1 MRNPDQAGFAG
12 WQELQGRSWPWPGQ
26 ESDHT
31 NAQIHPIPVQPRRT
45 FMTTMATA
53 LRCRRQMAM
62 TEGAKQKSQKP
73 IIAKAAVNG
82 DPEDHAHE
90 WVHSFIICPTP
101 L

>member
-1 MRNPDQAGFAG
+1 
-12 WQELQGRSWPWPGQ
+12 
-26 ESDHT
+26 
-31 NAQIHPIPVQPRRT
+31 
-45 FMTTMATA
+45 MTTMATA